1 MKIFQ
6 SIFIYP
12 ISKIVLTGEHLMAE
26 LVLAGWTCVLYHNF
40 ISAQSLVPLNGDRRL
55 RFLFGLFLTIPVETQ
70 VKEY

>member
-1 MKIFQ
+1 M
-6 SIFIYP
+6 
-12 ISKIVLTGEHLMAE
+12 TGEHLMAE